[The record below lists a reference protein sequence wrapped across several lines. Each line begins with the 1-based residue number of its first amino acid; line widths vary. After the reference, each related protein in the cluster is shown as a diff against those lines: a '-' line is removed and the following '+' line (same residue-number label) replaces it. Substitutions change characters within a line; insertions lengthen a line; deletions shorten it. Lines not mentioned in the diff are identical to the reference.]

1 MRKVITILL
10 VTLIFITTV
19 SIKSEGTEQE
29 ENPYV
34 LGKTAA
40 YNPTKN
46 AVDYELTVKKN
57 EMIKTLEDDIN
68 LTLVMDTSASTRDA
82 MSFGYYE
89 RIESR
94 YYEDELYE
102 NASISSYPSYRVN
115 KPLTFG
121 ELGYYHS
128 SNKLFV
134 LDEAYPGN
142 FIEVSIKWNGH
153 NYTFKYQGKE
163 YAVNDEDLVPFK
175 VYKWNDYI
183 PKIKLMNT
191 MIDQMILKLK
201 NISKTHN
208 ININI
213 AFVTYADQ
221 LFTDGYLKSVGSGI
235 FTHEGNRLKFKR
247 YVDIPLD
254 DEMDF
259 YYSIDD
265 KNIDDVTRNI
275 IVRGDR
281 TSPHLGLDLARKT
294 LTNNKNSY
302 RNIIL
307 FMGDGKPEAS
317 PYHDIRHDHY
327 PSEGTY
333 YLDDFDKSDDIKNV
347 LEYDPES
354 QVLESLKQSYLI
366 KKNSNAEIYSYQ
378 IKGLYDQEQN
388 ILNRNFLEII
398 SSDFSIDELPK
409 NLNDSSILSKTENK
423 YFNKIDSEKQVKEA
437 IENVVNAFEISNK
450 DVEQV
455 YSIEDHFPSYLD
467 LSKLTKD
474 DVEVYMLKDDNRQ
487 LLTDLD
493 IEVNPESK
501 KIIVTNLEEYKDSLS
516 DNHTIQLK
524 YQVPLVKGFIG
535 GNNVATNLEKTA
547 IYNKHDEEISKF
559 PQPVIDVPLKFELF
573 PSDKAI
579 FLSNALNLNNLFNA
593 KEQFTYNIGD
603 AKFHIDGINNMYV
616 DIVLSIHKGSE
627 TIGEVFIP
635 SGKKLDHLALSD
647 LNGLSKDEKLSVTY
661 TVSPTYQ
668 KGDGVLPIDV
678 EKSVNLFVYKP
689 IIEAK
694 DSSSL
699 LGEPMDIKYNLPEE
713 SEILWTNENTKLKP
727 DGEKPDVKL
736 KVDNLGSLY
745 LQESR
750 LFQFNV
756 LLNGT
761 DYSEHLFEQGKNVF
775 NHFITGSQIKVR
787 KNVDKKFKKDD
798 TFVFK
803 LQWERPEYLKHFD
816 NYDVSFTLK
825 GNDEVIINNLPVG
838 KYQLCEDINWSWRY
852 STKESCYEIE
862 LKNEDRIIEFNNLLE
877 NKRTNGVEVV
887 VENIFNE

>member
-1 MRKVITILL
+1 MRKVISILL
-10 VTLIFITTV
+10 VTLIFIATI

-34 LGKTAA
+34 LGKTAV

-57 EMIKTLEDDIN
+57 EKIKTREDGIN
-68 LTLVMDTSASTRDA
+68 LTLVMDTSTSTGGA

-89 RIESR
+89 RIGNDNMTYNDLFHKFYHYNNGKREFIFLHDDFEGRQFSKGIINW
-94 YYEDELYE
+94 D
-102 NASISSYPSYRVN
+102 
-115 KPLTFG
+115 
-121 ELGYYHS
+121 GYAGAY
-128 SNKLFV
+128 KV
-134 LDEAYPGN
+134 KYLD
-142 FIEVSIKWNGH
+142 
-153 NYTFKYQGKE
+153 KE
-163 YAVNDEDLVPFK
+163 YAVNSHDVVPFN

-221 LFTDGYLKSVGSGI
+221 LVTYDYLNSVGSGVFI
-235 FTHEGNRLKFKR
+235 HESNNLKFKR

-254 DEMDF
+254 DEMDY

-265 KNIDDVTRNI
+265 KKINDVTRNI

-281 TSPHLGLDLARKT
+281 TSPHLGLDLARKM

-302 RNIIL
+302 RNVIL
-307 FMGDGKPEAS
+307 FMGDGDSNAS

-327 PSEGTY
+327 PSEATY
-333 YLDDFDKSDDIKNV
+333 YLDDFDESNEIKNV
-347 LEYDPES
+347 LEDDSVS

-366 KKNSNAEIYSYQ
+366 KKNTNAEIYSYQ
-378 IKGLYDQEQN
+378 IKEQNDQEQNDQEQN
-388 ILNRNFLEII
+388 IMNPNFLEII
-398 SSDFSIDELPK
+398 SSNFSIDKLPK
-409 NLNDSSILSKTENK
+409 DLEDSSILSQKEDK

-437 IENVVNAFEISNK
+437 IDNVVAAFKISNN
-450 DVEQV
+450 DPEQV

-474 DVEVYMLKDDNRQ
+474 DVEVYMLKDDNRE

-493 IEVNPESK
+493 IEVNSESK
-501 KIIVTNLEEYKDSLS
+501 KIIISNLEKYKDSLS
-516 DNHTIQLK
+516 DNYTIQLK

-535 GNNVATNLEKTA
+535 GNNVPTNLEKTA
-547 IYNKHDEEISKF
+547 IYNQDDKEISKF
-559 PQPVIDVPLKFELF
+559 PQPLIDVPLKFELF
-573 PSDKAI
+573 PSDQAI
-579 FLSNALNLNNLFNA
+579 FLSNELNLNNLFNE

-603 AKFHIDGINNMYV
+603 DKFHIDGINNMYV

-635 SGKKLDHLALSD
+635 AGKKLDHLALTD
-647 LNGLSKDEKLSVTY
+647 LNGLFKDEKISVTY
-661 TVSPTYQ
+661 KVTPTYQ
-668 KGDGVLPIDV
+668 KDGGVSPIDV
-678 EKSVNLFVYKP
+678 KKSVNIFVYKP

-713 SEILWTNENTKLKP
+713 SDILWTNENTKLKP
-727 DGEKPDVKL
+727 DGEKPNVKL
-736 KVDNLGSLY
+736 KVDNVDSLY
-745 LQESR
+745 FQESR
-750 LFQFNV
+750 LFEFNV
-756 LLNGT
+756 LLNDI
-761 DYSEHLFEQGKNVF
+761 DYTKYLFEQGKHVF
-775 NHFITGSQIKVR
+775 NHFITGNKLKVR
-787 KNVDKKFKKDD
+787 KNVDKKFQEDD
-798 TFVFK
+798 TFVFN
-803 LQWERPEYLKHFD
+803 LQWDRPEYLKHFE

-838 KYQLCEDINWSWRY
+838 NYQLCEDINWSWRY
-852 STKESCYEIE
+852 STKESCYEFS
-862 LKNEDRIIEFNNLLE
+862 LKNDDNIIEFNNLLE